1 MNKAYDFAERIIAK
15 KCHGKHLLLGPPVE
29 VHVPAAFVTKL
40 NAQYT
45 TNEHAQFM
53 DQYRP
58 LHHKSEGE
66 EITRTDR
73 YKNVYYGT
81 IMVIQKVRIVHNN
94 NASST
99 NTKKNPSSSMINFG
113 FDKMKWTHTVE
124 ELIPQFQREILPHM
138 TLSVPEFHAKLLSEA
153 LPSIH
158 CAFDAGSRRG
168 HYYWYDLQGMID
180 TNGNY
185 YHVDIDSHYF
195 ITHFASMVVHRTQKE
210 IMARKALVVQ
220 NFHDMIALVTTAAT
234 TSPNN
239 IDTNRDDD
247 VHNTKKKDNSKPI
260 RGRRRRTNMSVIKL

>member
-1 MNKAYDFAERIIAK
+1 MNKAYDFAERIIAT

-58 LHHKSEGE
+58 LHRNK
-66 EITRTDR
+66 ITRTDR
-73 YKNVYYGT
+73 RKNVYYGT
-81 IMVIQKVRIVHNN
+81 IMVIQKVQIINNN

-99 NTKKNPSSSMINFG
+99 NTKKNTSSMINFG
-113 FDKMKWTHTVE
+113 FDKMKWTHTVQ

-138 TLSVPEFHAKLLSEA
+138 TLSIPEFHAKLVSET

-195 ITHFASMVVHRTQKE
+195 ATTVFQNPKKD
-210 IMARKALVVQ
+210 IMARKELVVQ
-220 NFHDMIALVTTAAT
+220 NFHDMIALVSTAAT
-234 TSPNN
+234 TSPKQH
-239 IDTNRDDD
+239 RYE
-247 VHNTKKKDNSKPI
+247 
-260 RGRRRRTNMSVIKL
+260 